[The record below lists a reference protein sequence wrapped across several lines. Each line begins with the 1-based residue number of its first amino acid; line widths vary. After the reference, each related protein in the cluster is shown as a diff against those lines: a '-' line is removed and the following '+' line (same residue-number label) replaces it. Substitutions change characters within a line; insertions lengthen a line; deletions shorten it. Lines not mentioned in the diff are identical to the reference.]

1 MSGQGVKS
9 KRILK
14 TRPCMEP
21 FIKHVSLKQ
30 RQGKTE
36 VHKER
41 TKQEADKDRVSYHRM
56 SILKLEKG
64 EIYL

>member
-1 MSGQGVKS
+1 
-9 KRILK
+9 
-14 TRPCMEP
+14 MEP